1 MTHSAAAEQF
11 NLDEPRVNWHDEA
24 LWFIRE
30 KRDKAV
36 KQIPEWELLR
46 GVASDIKDNVLEN
59 LDVYLTEFEANATKN
74 GITVHWAADAAEHNQ
89 IVLDIIRKQG
99 VQKMVKSKSMLTEEL
114 HLNPFLEKN
123 GIEVIDTY

>member
-46 GVASDIKDNVLEN
+46 VVASDIKDNFLEN
-59 LDVYLTEFEANATKN
+59 LDVYLSEFEANATKN
-74 GITVHWAADAAEHNQ
+74 GIKIGRTHV
-89 IVLDIIRKQG
+89 
-99 VQKMVKSKSMLTEEL
+99 
-114 HLNPFLEKN
+114 
-123 GIEVIDTY
+123 